1 MAKSSL
7 KCCSKLLAFREMEI
21 KVIMLFHYKSIQ
33 TAKIKRLLTKQNPCQ
48 SSGTLNHSGIVMGI

>member
-21 KVIMLFHYKSIQ
+21 KVIMIFHYKSIQ
-33 TAKIKRLLTKQNPCQ
+33 TAKIKRFLTKQNLCQ
-48 SSGTLNHSGIVMGI
+48 SSGTLNHSGVVMGI

>member
-21 KVIMLFHYKSIQ
+21 KVIMIFHYKSIQ

-48 SSGTLNHSGIVMGI
+48 SYGTLNHSDIVMGI